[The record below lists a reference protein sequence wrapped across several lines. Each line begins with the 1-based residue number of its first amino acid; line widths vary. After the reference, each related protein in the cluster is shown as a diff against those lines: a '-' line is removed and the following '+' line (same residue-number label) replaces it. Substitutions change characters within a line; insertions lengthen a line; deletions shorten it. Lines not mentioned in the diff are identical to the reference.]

1 MTQEMYKR
9 VLPRDLFNEAKLLK
23 CLGRLCL
30 LIEDDMC
37 KLEYDHDD
45 EFAEGFVIGQLQ
57 ECGGIYP
64 LNLRFYTPAGDEFV
78 CNSPLNSRR
87 AYSLVFTY
95 KGEECYVF
103 DDDNTGTLSPDFRRY
118 EEEQCGSA

>member
-1 MTQEMYKR
+1 MKREMYKR

-64 LNLRFYTPAGDEFV
+64 LNLHPRLPRE
-78 CNSPLNSRR
+78 R
-87 AYSLVFTY
+87 
-95 KGEECYVF
+95 
-103 DDDNTGTLSPDFRRY
+103 TLSISFKV
-118 EEEQCGSA
+118 QF